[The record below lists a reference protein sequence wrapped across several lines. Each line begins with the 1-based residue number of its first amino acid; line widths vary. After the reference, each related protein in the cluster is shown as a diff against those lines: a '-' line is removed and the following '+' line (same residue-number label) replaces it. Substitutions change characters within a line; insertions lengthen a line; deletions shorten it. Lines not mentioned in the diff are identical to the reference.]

1 MLSIHADTSHVIQL
15 AVGPAFMLAAI
26 GGTLTILTNRLARIN
41 DRTHKRREDREGLA
55 DTADATPADATPGDA
70 ATVAGAKATTAAR
83 CADID
88 TELATLNRRAKIINA
103 AVTAGSACAIVV
115 CLLIGSLFLANEL
128 AIEFDRPV
136 AVLFIV
142 AMLTLIATY
151 LLMLVEIFV
160 AQHSINPT

>member
-41 DRTHKRREDREGLA
+41 DRTHKRREDREAA
-55 DTADATPADATPGDA
+55 DTESKADEAKRTEIDA
-70 ATVAGAKATTAAR
+70 
-83 CADID
+83 
-88 TELATLNRRAKIINA
+88 ELLTLNRRARIINA
-103 AVTAGSACAIVV
+103 AVSAASGCAIVV
-115 CLLIGSLFLANEL
+115 CLLIASLFLGNEL
-128 AIEFDRPV
+128 EIQFDRPV
-136 AVLFIV
+136 AALFVL

-151 LLMLVEIFV
+151 LLMLWEIFV

>member
-55 DTADATPADATPGDA
+55 DAADAADAAPGDA
-70 ATVAGAKATTAAR
+70 ATDAGAKATTAAR

>member
-55 DTADATPADATPGDA
+55 DAADAADATSGDA
-70 ATVAGAKATTAAR
+70 ATDAGPKATTAAR

>member
-26 GGTLTILTNRLARIN
+26 GGTLTILTNRLARVN
-41 DRTHKRREDREGLA
+41 DRTHKRREDREATDGA
-55 DTADATPADATPGDA
+55 SKSDAGKRD
-70 ATVAGAKATTAAR
+70 
-83 CADID
+83 DID
-88 TELATLNRRAKIINA
+88 VELDTLNRRARIINA
-103 AVTAGSACAIVV
+103 AVSAGSACAIVV

-128 AIEFDRPV
+128 EIEFDRPV
-136 AVLFIV
+136 AVLFII

-160 AQHSINPT
+160 AQRSINPT

>member
-55 DTADATPADATPGDA
+55 DAADATSGDA
-70 ATVAGAKATTAAR
+70 ATDAGAKVTTAAR

>member
-41 DRTHKRREDREGLA
+41 DRTHKRREDRE
-55 DTADATPADATPGDA
+55 TADADSKADEI
-70 ATVAGAKATTAAR
+70 R
-83 CADID
+83 RADID
-88 TELATLNRRAKIINA
+88 IELATLNRRARIINA

-128 AIEFDRPV
+128 EIDFDRPV
-136 AVLFIV
+136 AALFIA

-160 AQHSINPT
+160 AQRSINPT

>member
-26 GGTLTILTNRLARIN
+26 GGTLTILTNRLARVN
-41 DRTHKRREDREGLA
+41 DRTHKRREDREAA
-55 DTADATPADATPGDA
+55 DGASKADAGKRD
-70 ATVAGAKATTAAR
+70 
-83 CADID
+83 DID
-88 TELATLNRRAKIINA
+88 VELDTLNRRARIINA
-103 AVTAGSACAIVV
+103 AVSAGSACAIVV

-128 AIEFDRPV
+128 EIEFDRPV
-136 AVLFIV
+136 AVLFII

-160 AQHSINPT
+160 AQRSINPT